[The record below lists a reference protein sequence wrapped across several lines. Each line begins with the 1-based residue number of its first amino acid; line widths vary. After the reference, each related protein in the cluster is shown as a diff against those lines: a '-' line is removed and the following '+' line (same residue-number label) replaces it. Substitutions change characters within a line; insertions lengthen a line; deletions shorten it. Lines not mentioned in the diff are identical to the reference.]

1 MFERLT
7 KIWQM
12 GSETPHLCAQRPKLS
27 HSATMTKEAEN
38 LQTALALKQ
47 RSEADRREALLA
59 GARGSADDRQHKLG
73 VQLYNAACAYALWQ
87 DSTASGD
94 YDMAMAFSNNLEEAA
109 DAWAQR

>member
-1 MFERLT
+1 MGITT
-7 KIWQM
+7 KFN
-12 GSETPHLCAQRPKLS
+12 

-38 LQTALALKQ
+38 LQTALILKQ

-73 VQLYNAACAYALWQ
+73 AQLYNAACAYALWQ